1 MLEDAFLV
9 CSESC
14 LISSAT
20 TAKPFPASPALAASI
35 EAFNARRLVWLEI
48 STIEPINP
56 CTSSTFSV
64 RLLIT
69 STIILLASCTFCAC
83 SLSSTT
89 IALLSLTVSSVL
101 CEASTISLISFSA
114 ISVFSWISAH
124 IVACLCMAS
133 AVLSVLS
140 AISFIE
146 LWFISMLFSNSSSIS
161 IACPKCLVIL
171 SATTTIFSL
180 FSFCITAAASILFI
194 FSAKNCLSSFVTLR
208 DIHVTITNTNIA
220 RTLLAITTPLFIL

>member
-64 RLLIT
+64 RLLIQAMKQKNP
-69 STIILLASCTFCAC
+69 IRQ
-83 SLSSTT
+83 
-89 IALLSLTVSSVL
+89 IAVPANLP
-101 CEASTISLISFSA
+101 
-114 ISVFSWISAH
+114 
-124 IVACLCMAS
+124 IV
-133 AVLSVLS
+133 
-140 AISFIE
+140 
-146 LWFISMLFSNSSSIS
+146 
-161 IACPKCLVIL
+161 
-171 SATTTIFSL
+171 
-180 FSFCITAAASILFI
+180 
-194 FSAKNCLSSFVTLR
+194 
-208 DIHVTITNTNIA
+208 
-220 RTLLAITTPLFIL
+220 